1 MVYNVKY
8 SVLILTAGERAV
20 SLFDETK
27 DTIVLMGQ
35 RLRRKRLQRNE
46 SQREFAARIGVS
58 NRTLQ
63 RMEGGDCTIQLRHWA
78 AALEILDR
86 TEDLNQLLIE
96 EEDLFAKYDA
106 EKYIRQ
112 RASKIKGAA

>member
-1 MVYNVKY
+1 M
-8 SVLILTAGERAV
+8 

-27 DTIVLMGQ
+27 DSILQMGQ
-35 RLRRKRLQRNE
+35 RLRQKRLQRNE

-86 TEDLNQLLIE
+86 TGDLDQLLIE
-96 EEDLFAKYDA
+96 EEDLFAKYDTV
-106 EKYIRQ
+106 KPVRH
-112 RASKIKGAA
+112 RASKMKGAA

>member
-1 MVYNVKY
+1 M
-8 SVLILTAGERAV
+8 

-27 DTIVLMGQ
+27 YTLVLMGQ
-35 RLRRKRLQRNE
+35 RLRQKRLQRNE

-86 TEDLNQLLIE
+86 TEDLNQLLSE

-106 EKYIRQ
+106 EKPLRQ
-112 RASKIKGAA
+112 RASKIKGAV